1 MKQVIHSDN
10 APKAIGPYSHAIF
23 AGGFVFTSGQIGLDP
38 QTGKLKQGVEEQTKQ
53 SQDNLEAV
61 LGSAGASLGDVVKTT
76 VFVEDLKDFAAVNKI
91 YAEKFGNNRPARS
104 CVQVA
109 ALPAGGLVEIEA
121 IAIKDSASR

>member
-10 APKAIGPYSHAIF
+10 APKAIGPYSHAIS

-38 QTGKLKQGVEEQTKQ
+38 LTGKLLQGIEEQTKQ
-53 SQDNLEAV
+53 ALDNLEAV
-61 LGSAGASLGDVVKTT
+61 LGSAGVSFDDVVKTT
-76 VFVEDLKDFAAVNKI
+76 VFVQDLKDFAAVNKI
-91 YAEKFGNNRPARS
+91 YGERLGENRPARS

-121 IAIKDSASR
+121 IAALD